1 MTARRRRS
9 LVTRARVETARAVVR
24 RLPRSVARTTMA
36 RRLLVVAL
44 AALLLAVASRAHA
57 RVVVVDDDDDE
68 GGLGYIVMLD
78 DDDADA
84 EDLCAA
90 LEAEP
95 DPPGS
100 EPDLF
105 PGALLRRARQ
115 VACAR
120 RVRGVCRR
128 VFRRGALGVRGMVV
142 DAVSRARIAALAR
155 CLPRARLEP
164 DQPVRAQG
172 PFDPT
177 DAVPWNLDRLDQA
190 FLPLDGVARLA
201 APANGGGA
209 GVHAYVI
216 DSGVRASHRE
226 FATPVG
232 SRVDRGVD
240 LVALHS
246 GRGAR
251 NWSSPFANA
260 ATHGRAQ
267 GQAEDL
273 AARDCDG
280 HGTHIAGTLAG
291 TTVGVAPN
299 ARIHPA
305 RVLDCDGDGRA
316 SDVVAALDW
325 CAGHVRYNRALKSP
339 TGNAD
344 DADAHPAVATL
355 ALGLMAGARSV
366 AMERAVVQF
375 IRRTGVLVV
384 VAAGNFRDAD
394 ACDVSPAR
402 VAPAL
407 TMGASDATDRAYA
420 YGATGAC
427 VDAWAPGV
435 DVVSACGGARRCGDD
450 VGDDSRYDSTYVSQ
464 SGTSMAVG
472 HGAGAAALLLGE
484 HPGADAGAVKAALVG
499 GATGGTVRGWTLPGT
514 TTATIRVP
522 AGGWGRT
529 PSPSEA
535 DSAFGR

>member
-1 MTARRRRS
+1 
-9 LVTRARVETARAVVR
+9 
-24 RLPRSVARTTMA
+24 MA

-57 RVVVVDDDDDE
+57 RVVVDDDDE

-90 LEAEP
+90 LEAES

-128 VFRRGALGVRGMVV
+128 VFRRGALGMRGMVV

-164 DQPVRAQG
+164 DQHVRAQG
-172 PFDPT
+172 P
-177 DAVPWNLDRLDQA
+177 AVPWNLDRLDQD

-226 FATPVG
+226 FATPTG
-232 SRVDRGVD
+232 TRVDRGVD

-251 NWSSPFANA
+251 NSPFAN
-260 ATHGRAQ
+260 GAQ
-267 GQAEDL
+267 GQVEDL

-291 TTVGVAPN
+291 NTVGVAPN

-305 RVLDCDGDGRA
+305 RVLDCRGDGRA

-339 TGNAD
+339 TGNVD
-344 DADAHPAVATL
+344 DVAAHPAVATL
-355 ALGLMAGARSV
+355 ALGLMAGARSL

-375 IRRTGVLVV
+375 TRRTGVLIV

-402 VAPAL
+402 VEPAL
-407 TMGASDATDRAYA
+407 TMGASDATDRAYTH
-420 YGATGAC
+420 GATGAC

-435 DVVSACGGARRCGDD
+435 DVVSACGGARRCDAPGDD
-450 VGDDSRYDSTYVSQ
+450 AYVSQ

-484 HPGADAGAVKAALVG
+484 HPGADAEAVKAALVG
-499 GATGGTVRGWTLPGT
+499 SATGGTAWGWTLPGT

-522 AGGWGRT
+522 AGGWGRL
-529 PSPSEA
+529 PSPSDA

>member
-1 MTARRRRS
+1 
-9 LVTRARVETARAVVR
+9 
-24 RLPRSVARTTMA
+24 MA

-57 RVVVVDDDDDE
+57 RVVVVDDDDE

-90 LEAEP
+90 LEAES

-128 VFRRGALGVRGMVV
+128 VFRRGALGMRGMVV

-172 PFDPT
+172 PETPPARSRGTWTAWT
-177 DAVPWNLDRLDQA
+177 D

-251 NWSSPFANA
+251 NSPFAN
-260 ATHGRAQ
+260 GAQ

-291 TTVGVAPN
+291 NTVGVAPN
-299 ARIHPA
+299 VRIHPA
-305 RVLDCDGDGRA
+305 RVLDCRGDGRA

-325 CAGHVRYNRALKSP
+325 CA
-339 TGNAD
+339 
-344 DADAHPAVATL
+344 
-355 ALGLMAGARSV
+355 
-366 AMERAVVQF
+366 
-375 IRRTGVLVV
+375 
-384 VAAGNFRDAD
+384 D
-394 ACDVSPAR
+394 ACDTTAR
-402 VAPAL
+402 
-407 TMGASDATDRAYA
+407 S
-420 YGATGAC
+420 
-427 VDAWAPGV
+427 
-435 DVVSACGGARRCGDD
+435 SHRR
-450 VGDDSRYDSTYVSQ
+450 
-464 SGTSMAVG
+464 GTS
-472 HGAGAAALLLGE
+472 
-484 HPGADAGAVKAALVG
+484 
-499 GATGGTVRGWTLPGT
+499 T
-514 TTATIRVP
+514 TSP
-522 AGGWGRT
+522 RT
-529 PSPSEA
+529 RRSPPS
-535 DSAFGR
+535 RWV